1 MQIALR
7 REKFN
12 FNGLLQDKLGSAE
25 TAMGVHNCSYGRTT
39 GTGMG
44 MLRVQI
50 RAYGRRR

>member
-12 FNGLLQDKLGSAE
+12 FNGLLQDKWGSVE
-25 TAMGVHNCSYGRTT
+25 TAMGVHNSGYGSTT

-44 MLRVQI
+44 MLQVQI